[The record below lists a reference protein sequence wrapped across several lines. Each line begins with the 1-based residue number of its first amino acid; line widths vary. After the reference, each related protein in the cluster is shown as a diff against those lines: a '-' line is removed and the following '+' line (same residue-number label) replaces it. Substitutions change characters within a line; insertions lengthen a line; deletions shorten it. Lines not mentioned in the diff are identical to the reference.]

1 MDYVI
6 HHGGAGIFYQCIVYS
21 KPALILPHDY
31 DQFDFAVRGV
41 EANIATSA
49 KRDDST
55 DIDLAFKELISKEW
69 PELKRLQAI
78 SQAYRS
84 NEILESEIH
93 RILATKETT
102 E

>member
-6 HHGGAGIFYQCIVYS
+6 HHGGAGIFYQCIVYN

-49 KRDDST
+49 RRDDAT

-69 PELKRLQAI
+69 PELERLQAI
-78 SQAYRS
+78 SQDYRPTD
-84 NEILESEIH
+84 ILESEIH
-93 RILATKETT
+93 RILASKETI

>member
-1 MDYVI
+1 M
-6 HHGGAGIFYQCIVYS
+6 
-21 KPALILPHDY
+21 ILPHDY

-49 KRDDST
+49 RRDDAT

-69 PELKRLQAI
+69 PELERLQAI
-78 SQAYRS
+78 SQDYRPTD
-84 NEILESEIH
+84 ILESGIH
-93 RILATKETT
+93 RILASKETI